1 MRVRYDSCPDAHD
14 EVVCLDVGAER
25 LKELLGVEVLPG
37 SIQRML
43 EAERAYAI
51 DAQPMTPE
59 LFRLLDEVLYCD
71 ASRASR
77 QLYVEG
83 KGLEL
88 LALLVDRLNETDRA
102 ASSPLSPADIER
114 LQLARRILLAR
125 LDTQPS
131 HRDLARRAGLNEAK
145 LKAGFRALFGSSGF
159 AYLRC
164 QRMEEA
170 RRLLR
175 ARSYNV
181 TEVAARVGYSNPS
194 KFAAAFRK
202 QFGTS
207 PSQQLR

>member
-1 MRVRYDSCPDAHD
+1 LR
-14 EVVCLDVGAER
+14 
-25 LKELLGVEVLPG
+25 ELLGAEVLPR
-37 SIQRML
+37 SIQRIL
-43 EAERAYAI
+43 DAERAYGI
-51 DAQPMTPE
+51 DSQPMTPE

-71 ASRASR
+71 ASGPSR
-77 QLYVEG
+77 QLYIEG

-88 LALLVDRLNETDRA
+88 LALLVDRLEETDRA
-102 ASSPLSPADIER
+102 TSSPLTQADIER

-125 LDTQPS
+125 LETPPS
-131 HRDLARRAGLNEAK
+131 LPDLARLAGLNEAK
-145 LKAGFRALFGSSGF
+145 LKAGFRALFGNSVF

-175 ARSYNV
+175 ARRYNV

-207 PSQQLR
+207 PSEQTR